1 MTAHKTVLHNEKMRT
16 VKPPMSQCYS
26 CIIMKEKY
34 KNVLPLLQKCHE
46 SHLSIGQN
54 HQYYLA

>member
-26 CIIMKEKY
+26 CISMKKKY
-34 KNVLPLLQKCHE
+34 KNVLPLLQNHE